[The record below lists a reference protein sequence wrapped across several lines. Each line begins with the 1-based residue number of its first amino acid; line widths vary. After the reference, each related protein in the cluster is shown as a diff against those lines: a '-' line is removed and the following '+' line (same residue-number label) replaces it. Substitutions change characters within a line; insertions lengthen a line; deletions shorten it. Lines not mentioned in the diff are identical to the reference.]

1 MGYPTQKAHKD
12 YATKSKSYS
21 GVSGKGVWLL
31 LTFDHAAKEALWNQ
45 DSNRFAVIFN
55 GKTILDYHEI
65 HHQKLVLYGRYGK
78 NEIHFVGKGLSDA
91 RGSQVDNIKLIRKVG
106 KGYKNYI

>member
-1 MGYPTQKAHKD
+1 M
-12 YATKSKSYS
+12 
-21 GVSGKGVWLL
+21 L

-55 GKTILDYHEI
+55 GKTILDYLPSDYEI

-78 NEIHFVGKGLSDA
+78 NEIHFVGKGQSDA
-91 RGSQVDNIKLIRKVG
+91 RGSQVDNIKLVRKVG
-106 KGYKNYI
+106 KGYKN